1 MKIGVVGLGVMG
13 GAMAARMLSHG
24 FEVSGFDPDP
34 ERCRELAEAG
44 GSAVPSPAAVA
55 SASDVVVLSLPSEDA
70 FEDVTAGPDGVAS
83 GASGQIPVID
93 TSTLPIDLK
102 EKAFAALLDSG
113 AVLLDCPVSGTGDQ
127 ARTGDLVVLASG
139 DEEVVNQCAPVFESF
154 ARAWHYVGDFGCGS
168 KMKFV
173 ANLLVAIHNVAA
185 AEGLMLAQAAG
196 LDLEQTLEVIG
207 DSAATSRMWE
217 IRGPK
222 MVADQYE
229 PGIRLSL
236 FDKDLRLISSFARHR
251 GAPAPLLRESV
262 RLYEQALAAGD
273 GELDS
278 AVVFRRYQ
286 AEADT
291 DS

>member
-1 MKIGVVGLGVMG
+1 VKIGVVGLGVMG

-24 FEVSGFDPDP
+24 FEVTGFDPDP
-34 ERCRELAEAG
+34 QRCPELEAAG
-44 GSAVPSPAAVA
+44 GSVAPSPAAVA
-55 SASDVVVLSLPSEDA
+55 QASETVVLSLPSEDA
-70 FEDVTAGPDGVAS
+70 FEDVTMCPEGLAAGV
-83 GASGQIPVID
+83 SGQIPVID
-93 TSTLPIDLK
+93 TSTLPIALK
-102 EKAFAALLDSG
+102 EKAAGVLLDAG

-139 DEEVVNQCAPVFESF
+139 DEEVVNRCAPVFEGF
-154 ARAWHYVGDFGCGS
+154 ARAWHYVGDFGSGS

-185 AEGLMLAQAAG
+185 AEGLMLAQASG
-196 LDLEQTLEVIG
+196 LDPDQTLEVIA

-217 IRGPK
+217 VRGPK
-222 MVADQYE
+222 MVTGEYE
-229 PGIRLSL
+229 PGIRLNL
-236 FDKDLRLISSFARHR
+236 FDKDLRLISSFARHQ
-251 GAPAPLLRESV
+251 GSPAPLLAEAV

-286 AEADT
+286 AEGGG